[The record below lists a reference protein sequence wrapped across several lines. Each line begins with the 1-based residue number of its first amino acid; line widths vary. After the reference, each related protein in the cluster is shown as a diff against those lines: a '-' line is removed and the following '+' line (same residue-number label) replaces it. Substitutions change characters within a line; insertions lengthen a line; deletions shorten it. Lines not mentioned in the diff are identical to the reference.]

1 MVSEF
6 EIAGE
11 AAAAVLP
18 FPFLPIDE
26 SLTKRRVTIPSP
38 TDTDAELSAR
48 LGRVLAPAYDLERE
62 IGRGGMAIV
71 YRARDPRLKRGVAV
85 KLLPPDLAFRA
96 DIRSRFLR
104 EAETAARLSHPNI
117 VPIYTV
123 DEREGLVY
131 FVMALIEGESLGD
144 RVKRAGPLPIA
155 DARRI
160 LREVADALAYAHANG
175 VVHRDIKPDNI
186 LLDANSGRAMVTD
199 FGIARAANDG
209 DSRLTATGA
218 AIGTPAYMSP
228 EQCSGDPEIDGRSDL
243 YSLGAVAY
251 QMIAGA
257 PPFIGGST
265 PAIMM
270 KQVMEAPAPV
280 RAARPDVPSDLAQI
294 VMRLLEKD
302 PAKRFANG
310 AALIE
315 ALDGAPLTPVTPA
328 SAVPRGLDFDI
339 PLVTI
344 TNHLASERLQTA
356 TVGIVAKLGRA
367 QQRMEEREAR
377 RAARRAAKSRNAPL
391 PDRIRSFR
399 QQLVSYAGTS
409 VFLFGINAMTGGHG
423 HHFWWAVFP
432 VLGMGLGVVK
442 SSGRLWADGVRM
454 RDIFGTLPPDGGSAH
469 AALAPPTTQAP
480 SSAERLPAGP
490 HGGVLRQAMA
500 DQRTVNDLVER
511 LSKTERQRIPDV
523 QGTANALYDR
533 IAALAAALDRLDG
546 EVAPDRLPA
555 LERRIAQIEQSS
567 EPTGE
572 RERRLTL
579 LKRQRGM
586 LAELSH
592 SRDALLEQ
600 YESAGLLLQN
610 LALDML
616 KVRSSGLDSALDS
629 VTSVTQEARALS
641 REIGYALDAA
651 AELRELE
658 GKGDA
663 VRHAQ

>member
-1 MVSEF
+1 
-6 EIAGE
+6 
-11 AAAAVLP
+11 
-18 FPFLPIDE
+18 
-26 SLTKRRVTIPSP
+26 VTIPSP
-38 TDTDAELSAR
+38 PDTDAELSAR

-104 EAETAARLSHPNI
+104 EAETAARLSHPNV

-131 FVMALIEGESLGD
+131 FVMALIEGESVGD

-199 FGIARAANDG
+199 FGIARAASDG
-209 DSRLTATGA
+209 EARLTATGA
-218 AIGTPAYMSP
+218 AVGTPAYMSP

-251 QMIAGA
+251 QMITGA
-257 PPFIGGST
+257 PPFSGGST

-270 KQVMEAPAPV
+270 KQVMEAAAPV
-280 RAARPDVPSDLAQI
+280 HVARPDVPKDLAQI
-294 VMRLLEKD
+294 VMRLLAKD
-302 PAKRFANG
+302 PERRFADG
-310 AALIE
+310 AALI
-315 ALDGAPLTPVTPA
+315 AVLDGAPLTPAAPTSPI
-328 SAVPRGLDFDI
+328 PRGRDLTLGRRELDVEI

-344 TNHLASERLQTA
+344 TNLASDRLQTA

-377 RAARRAAKSRNAPL
+377 RAVRREAKARNAPL

-442 SSGRLWADGVRM
+442 SGGKLWADGVRM
-454 RDIFGTLPPDGGSAH
+454 RDVFGTLPPGGGSAH
-469 AALAPPTTQAP
+469 PPALAPPATTAP
-480 SSAERLPAGP
+480 NSTDRLLAGP

-500 DQRTVNDLVER
+500 DQRAVNDLIKR
-511 LSKTERQRIPDV
+511 LSETERQRIPDV
-523 QGTANALYDR
+523 QGTADALYDR

-555 LERRIAQIEQSS
+555 LEQRISQIEQSS
-567 EPTGE
+567 DSARE
-572 RERRLTL
+572 RERRLIL
-579 LKRQRGM
+579 LKRQRDM
-586 LAELSH
+586 LAELAR

-616 KVRSSGLDSALDS
+616 KVRSSGLDSALDG

-663 VRHAQ
+663 AR

>member
-1 MVSEF
+1 
-6 EIAGE
+6 
-11 AAAAVLP
+11 
-18 FPFLPIDE
+18 
-26 SLTKRRVTIPSP
+26 
-38 TDTDAELSAR
+38 
-48 LGRVLAPAYDLERE
+48 
-62 IGRGGMAIV
+62 MAIV

-131 FVMALIEGESLGD
+131 FVMALVEGESVGD
-144 RVKRAGPLPIA
+144 RVKRAGPMPIA
-155 DARRI
+155 DVRRI
-160 LREVADALAYAHANG
+160 VREVADALAYAHANG

-199 FGIARAANDG
+199 FGIARAASDG
-209 DSRLTATGA
+209 EARLTATGA

-228 EQCSGDPEIDGRSDL
+228 EQCSGDPQIDGRSDL

-251 QMIAGA
+251 QMITGD
-257 PPFIGGST
+257 PPFVGGST

-270 KQVMEAPAPV
+270 KQVMEAPVPL
-280 RAARPDVPSDLAQI
+280 RTRRSDVPGDLEQI

-302 PAKRFANG
+302 PGNRFANG
-310 AALIE
+310 SALIA
-315 ALDGAPLTPVTPA
+315 ALDGAPMTPTTPA
-328 SAVPRGLDFDI
+328 SALSRGRDATARRPLDLEI
-339 PLVTI
+339 PLVTL

-367 QQRMEEREAR
+367 QERMEAREARRDAR
-377 RAARRAAKSRNAPL
+377 RAAREEKKNDKPL

-399 QQLVSYAGTS
+399 QQLVSYVGTS
-409 VFLFGINAMTGGHG
+409 VFLFGINAMTGGSG

-442 SSGRLWADGVRM
+442 SGGKLWADGVRM
-454 RDIFGTLPPDGGSAH
+454 RDVFGTIPSPDVA
-469 AALAPPTTQAP
+469 AKPALAAP
-480 SSAERLPAGP
+480 VAATPNSTDRLLAGA
-490 HGGVLRQAMA
+490 HGDVLRQAIA
-500 DQRTVNDLVER
+500 DRRTVNDLIKR
-511 LSKTERQRIPDV
+511 LSDAERQRIPDV
-523 QGTANALYDR
+523 QGTADALYER
-533 IAALAAALDRLDG
+533 ITALAAALERLDG
-546 EVAPDRLPA
+546 EVAPGRLPA
-555 LERRIAQIEQSS
+555 LEQRIAQLEQSGES
-567 EPTGE
+567 TTE
-572 RERRLTL
+572 RERRLSL
-579 LKRQRGM
+579 LKRQRDM
-586 LAELSH
+586 LAELAS

-616 KVRSSGLDSALDS
+616 KVRSSGLDSALEG

-658 GKGDA
+658 RKDDA
-663 VRHAQ
+663 TK

>member
-1 MVSEF
+1 
-6 EIAGE
+6 
-11 AAAAVLP
+11 
-18 FPFLPIDE
+18 
-26 SLTKRRVTIPSP
+26 VTNPSP
-38 TDTDAELSAR
+38 PDIDSDLSAR
-48 LGRVLAPAYDLERE
+48 LARVLAPAYDLERE

-131 FVMALIEGESLGD
+131 FVMALIEGESVGD
-144 RVKRAGPLPIA
+144 RVKRIGPMPIA

-199 FGIARAANDG
+199 FGIARAASDG
-209 DSRLTATGA
+209 EARLTATGA
-218 AIGTPAYMSP
+218 AIGTPAFMSP
-228 EQCSGDPEIDGRSDL
+228 EQCSGDREIDGRSDL

-251 QMIAGA
+251 QMISGS
-257 PPFIGGST
+257 PPFTGGNT
-265 PAIMM
+265 PSIMM
-270 KQVMEAPAPV
+270 KQVVEPPV
-280 RAARPDVPSDLAQI
+280 SLSQRRADVPRDLEQI

-302 PAKRFANG
+302 PANRFGNG
-310 AALIE
+310 AALVA
-315 ALDGAPLTPVTPA
+315 ALDGAPLAPDPTTLHDVAGTGEGRRRP
-328 SAVPRGLDFDI
+328 LFDVNV

-344 TNHLASERLQTA
+344 THHIGESPKSA
-356 TVGIVAKLGRA
+356 TIGLVAKLDAVRDLIE
-367 QQRMEEREAR
+367 QRDAIRTVR
-377 RAARRAAKSRNAPL
+377 RAGRGRNRPL

-399 QQLVSYAGTS
+399 QQIASYVGTS
-409 VFLFGINAMTGGHG
+409 AFLIAINAMTGGHG
-423 HHFWWAVFP
+423 HHFWWAIFP

-442 SSGRLWADGVRM
+442 SGGRLWADGARL
-454 RDIFGTLPPDGGSAH
+454 RDVFGTLPSGQPPE
-469 AALAPPTTQAP
+469 APAIP
-480 SSAERLPAGP
+480 SSEPAKASESDRALAGP
-490 HGGVLRQAMA
+490 HGGILRQAVS
-500 DQRTVNDLVER
+500 DHRTVNDLIKR
-511 LSKTERQRIPDV
+511 LSDAERQRIPDV
-523 QGTANALYDR
+523 QGTADALYER
-533 IAALAAALDRLDG
+533 ILALAAALERLDG
-546 EVAPDRLPA
+546 EIAPDRLPA
-555 LERRIAQIEQSS
+555 LEARIAQIEQLP
-567 EPTGE
+567 ETTAE
-572 RERRLTL
+572 RERRLGL
-579 LKRQRGM
+579 LKRQRDM
-586 LAELSH
+586 LAELAR

-610 LALDML
+610 LSLDML
-616 KVRSSGLDSALDS
+616 KVRSSGLDSALDG

-658 GKGDA
+658 QRDA
-663 VRHAQ
+663 AR

>member
-1 MVSEF
+1 M
-6 EIAGE
+6 
-11 AAAAVLP
+11 
-18 FPFLPIDE
+18 
-26 SLTKRRVTIPSP
+26 TIPSP
-38 TDTDAELSAR
+38 SDTDADLSAR

-131 FVMALIEGESLGD
+131 FVMALIEGESVGD
-144 RVKRAGPLPIA
+144 RVKRAGPLPIG

-199 FGIARAANDG
+199 FGIARAASDG
-209 DSRLTATGA
+209 EARLTATGA

-251 QMIAGA
+251 QMIAGS
-257 PPFIGGST
+257 PPFTGGST

-270 KQVMEAPAPV
+270 KQVMEVPAPV
-280 RAARPDVPSDLAQI
+280 QAARPDVPNDLAQI

-302 PAKRFANG
+302 PGKRFANG
-310 AALIE
+310 AALIA

-328 SAVPRGLDFDI
+328 PAVPRGLDVDI
-339 PLVTI
+339 PLVTF

-377 RAARRAAKSRNAPL
+377 RTARRAAKSRNAPL

-480 SSAERLPAGP
+480 SSADRLPAGP

-500 DQRTVNDLVER
+500 DQRTVNDLIKR
-511 LSKTERQRIPDV
+511 LSETERQRIPDV

-555 LERRIAQIEQSS
+555 LEQRIAQIEQSS
-567 EPTGE
+567 ESTGE

-579 LKRQRGM
+579 LKRQRDM
-586 LAELSH
+586 LAELAH

-616 KVRSSGLDSALDS
+616 KVRSSGLDSALDG

-641 REIGYALDAA
+641 REISYALDAA

-663 VRHAQ
+663 AR